1 MKPRKLGDLWKR
13 QDELRMLIS
22 AYETE
27 LNEIE
32 QQINRITGE
41 EPTQYKRVYDD
52 ENPDYIRNTEDGI

>member
-41 EPTQYKRVYDD
+41 EPTQYK
-52 ENPDYIRNTEDGI
+52 